1 MKYDTDCGQTE
12 IELINNSDNDDD
24 YDEKGDDC
32 EYNEIENNY

>member
-32 EYNEIENNY
+32 ECNEIENNY